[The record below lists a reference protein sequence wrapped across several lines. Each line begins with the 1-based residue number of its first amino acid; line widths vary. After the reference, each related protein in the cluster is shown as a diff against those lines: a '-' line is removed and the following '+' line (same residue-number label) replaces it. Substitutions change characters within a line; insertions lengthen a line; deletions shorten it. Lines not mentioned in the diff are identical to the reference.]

1 MRTPAALFAT
11 LLTACAPAGGVQV
24 QDAWAVAAP
33 PSSTVSAVYFTVQ
46 NPGREPLVL
55 SGVHTDA
62 GGRASLMV
70 TTRQGAG
77 GAGSGGHGHHSDL
90 LGMADVL
97 QLTVP
102 ARRTHRFE
110 PGGDHVMLTGLS
122 GGLPVGETVNVT
134 LRTAAGEELNFPATA
149 RLP

>member
-1 MRTPAALFAT
+1 MLLAA
-11 LLTACAPAGGVQV
+11 LLTACAPVGDPGI

-33 PSSTVSAVYFTVQ
+33 PSATVSAVYFTLR
-46 NPGREPLVL
+46 NPTAEPLVL
-55 SGVHTDA
+55 TGVRTDA
-62 GGRASLMV
+62 GGRSSLMV

-77 GAGSGGHGHHSDL
+77 GHDHHGDL

-97 QLTVP
+97 QITVP
-102 ARRTHRFE
+102 PRATHHFE

-122 GGLPVGETVNVT
+122 GGLPVGATVNVT
-134 LRTAAGEELNFPATA
+134 LSTAAGEELSFPVTA